1 MHSTKP
7 LAVYSVLDA
16 AVDVIEMGRDST
28 RYQRTR
34 DPELVK
40 FYPDA
45 TPTKF
50 VLRHIDSDAFNALVQ
65 SQPTEEMK
73 FKEAF
78 RLAIVRI
85 EGIVSQSTGQLLP
98 VLTPSDTRTMW
109 GNAIPAMSDDD
120 ILHVA
125 PSFLQEIG
133 GVAFTRSFL
142 PRGSAA
148 FYQLPPSLLAA
159 YTARLSYL
167 AAAAIEKVRSQE
179 VSPKSTKSAEAIP
192 STAKRGAKAIG
203 ATATAKAK
211 KPKASG
217 KKRRSRSSKR

>member
-1 MHSTKP
+1 MHSNKP
-7 LAVYSVLDA
+7 LTVYSVLDS
-16 AVDVIEMGRDST
+16 AVNIIEMGRDST

-40 FYPDA
+40 FHDGE

-50 VLRHIDSDAFNALVQ
+50 TLRHIDSDAFNAIVQ

-78 RLAIVRI
+78 RLAVSRVDN
-85 EGIVSQSTGQLLP
+85 IVSQKTGQLIA

-120 ILHVA
+120 LLHVA

-142 PRGSAA
+142 PRGSGVY
-148 FYQLPPSLLAA
+148 FQLPPSLLAA

-167 AAAAIEKVRSQE
+167 AAAAIERVRSQE
-179 VSPKSTKSAEAIP
+179 LSPKSTKSAAEDQ
-192 STAKRGAKAIG
+192 STAKSGAKAIG
-203 ATATAKAK
+203 AAATGRAK
-211 KPKASG
+211 KRKGSG
-217 KKRRSRSSKR
+217 KKRSRSSKR